1 MKTKKQGH
9 NYIIQDYPDVD
20 LLKLN
25 RKKTDHVLHNL
36 ERSLRLLS
44 KTIADTYDDDTEMYW
59 FIHDHIYLPDSYYM
73 SDANLPEIISDIY
86 RSVKNLQ
93 EYLQEHDDEILPPEH
108 YVTLTELGF
117 KDMFPY
123 NRLDETH
130 IYERTVKDL
139 GEKEIT
145 EEVVIAN
152 ENIFR
157 RQRTTLWEITPG
169 CKSSKSITY
178 KKLRMTKKLER
189 AAKNTIEMLNKKKG
203 ENK

>member
-9 NYIIQDYPDVD
+9 NYIIQDYPDLD
-20 LLKLN
+20 FIRLN
-25 RKKTDHVLHNL
+25 KKKTDKTLVTINK
-36 ERSLRLLS
+36 SLQTLAATVKDLYNN
-44 KTIADTYDDDTEMYW
+44 DTTMFW
-59 FIHDHIYLPDSYYM
+59 FINDHIYLPETYM
-73 SDANLPEIISDIY
+73 YCDMNLPEILEQIQH
-86 RSVKNLQ
+86 SVEDLRTF
-93 EYLQEHDDEILPPEH
+93 LQEHDDEILPPEH
-108 YVTLTELGF
+108 YVTLADLGF

-145 EEVVIAN
+145 EEVVIHN
-152 ENIFR
+152 GDIFR
-157 RQRTTLWEITPG
+157 RQRTTLWEIMPG

-189 AAKNTIEMLNKKKG
+189 AAKNTIEILNKKADEK
-203 ENK
+203 